1 MYKRLL
7 INLGVTKMRVI
18 RTNLNLNE
26 DVIFNL
32 SIRKGREL
40 VGNLTVYEHP
50 QDRVGGQVHIEVVPK
65 WRNRWI
71 SKKLRDDLM
80 GKLISV
86 AKGFRLKILYSTA
99 LTSVSPRLL
108 EFAGFSEYNS
118 REPKTYY
125 YLMIDG
131 V

>member
-7 INLGVTKMRVI
+7 INLGVTKVKVI
-18 RTNLNLNE
+18 KTNLNLCE
-26 DVIFNL
+26 EAIFNL

-50 QDRVGGQVHIEVVPK
+50 QDRVGGQVHIEIVPE
-65 WRNRWI
+65 WRNRWV
-71 SKKLRDDLM
+71 SRKLRDDLM
-80 GKLISV
+80 DKLIFV
-86 AKGFRLKILYSTA
+86 AKGFNLKVLYSTA
-99 LTSVSPRLL
+99 FTDVSPRLL
-108 EFAGFSEYNS
+108 EFAGFTEYNR

-125 YLMIDG
+125 YLIIYG

>member
-1 MYKRLL
+1 MELRD
-7 INLGVTKMRVI
+7 KMRII
-18 RTNLNLNE
+18 RTNLNLSE

-32 SIRKGREL
+32 SIRKNQSL
-40 VGNLTVYEHP
+40 VGNLTVYKHP
-50 QDRVGGQVHIEVVPK
+50 EDKKGGQVHIEIAPK
-65 WRNRWI
+65 WRCRWV
-71 SKKLRDDLM
+71 SRSLRDDLM
-80 GKLISV
+80 SKLILV
-86 AKGFRLKILYSTA
+86 AKGFRLKVLYSTA
-99 LTSVSPRLL
+99 FADVSPRLL

>member
-1 MYKRLL
+1 MDAP
-7 INLGVTKMRVI
+7 KMKVI
-18 RTNLNLNE
+18 RTNLNLCE
-26 DVIFNL
+26 EAIFNL
-32 SIRKGREL
+32 SIRKGTEL

-50 QDRVGGQVHIEVVPK
+50 QDRVGGQVHIEIVQK
-65 WRNRWI
+65 WRNRWV
-71 SKKLRDDLM
+71 SRKLRDDLM
-80 GKLISV
+80 DKLISV
-86 AKGFRLKILYSTA
+86 AKGFGLKILYSTA

-108 EFAGFSEYNS
+108 EFAGFSEYNV

>member
-1 MYKRLL
+1 
-7 INLGVTKMRVI
+7 MRVI

-26 DVIFNL
+26 DIIFNL
-32 SIRKGREL
+32 SIRNYNAL
-40 VGNLTVYEHP
+40 VGNLTVYKHP
-50 QDRVGGQVHIEVVPK
+50 EDKKGGQVHIEIAPK
-65 WRNRWI
+65 WRNRWV
-71 SKKLRDDLM
+71 SRKLRDNLM
-80 GKLISV
+80 DKLISV
-86 AKGFRLKILYSTA
+86 AKGFNLKVLYSTA
-99 LTSVSPRLL
+99 FTDVSPRLL

>member
-1 MYKRLL
+1 LKEQ
-7 INLGVTKMRVI
+7 GVGKMKVI
-18 RTNLNLNE
+18 RTNLNLCE
-26 DVIFNL
+26 EAIFNL
-32 SIRKGREL
+32 SIRKGTEL

-50 QDRVGGQVHIEVVPK
+50 EDRVGGQVHIEIVPK
-65 WRNRWI
+65 WRNRWV
-71 SKKLRDDLM
+71 SRKLRDDLM
-80 GKLISV
+80 DKLISV
-86 AKGFRLKILYSTA
+86 AKGFGLKVLYSTA

-108 EFAGFSEYNS
+108 EFAGFSEYNV

>member
-7 INLGVTKMRVI
+7 INLGVTKVKVI
-18 RTNLNLNE
+18 KTNLNLCE
-26 DVIFNL
+26 EAIFNL

-50 QDRVGGQVHIEVVPK
+50 QDRVGGQVHIEIVPE
-65 WRNRWI
+65 WRNRWV
-71 SKKLRDDLM
+71 SRKLRDDLM
-80 GKLISV
+80 DKLISV
-86 AKGFRLKILYSTA
+86 AKGFGLKVLYSTA
-99 LTSVSPRLL
+99 FTDVSPRLL
-108 EFAGFSEYNS
+108 EFAGFTEYNV

>member
-1 MYKRLL
+1 MDAP
-7 INLGVTKMRVI
+7 KMKVI
-18 RTNLNLNE
+18 KTNLNLCE
-26 DVIFNL
+26 EAIFNL

-50 QDRVGGQVHIEVVPK
+50 EDRVGGQVHIEIVQK
-65 WRNRWI
+65 WRNRWV
-71 SKKLRDDLM
+71 SRSLRDNLM
-80 GKLISV
+80 DKLISV
-86 AKGFRLKILYSTA
+86 AKGFNLKVLYSTA
-99 LTSVSPRLL
+99 FTSVSPRLL
-108 EFAGFSEYNS
+108 EFAGFSEYNV

>member
-1 MYKRLL
+1 MKE
-7 INLGVTKMRVI
+7 LGAGKMRVI
-18 RTNLNLNE
+18 RTNLNLSE

-32 SIRKGREL
+32 SIRKNQDL

-50 QDRVGGQVHIEVVPK
+50 QDVVGGQVHIEIAPK
-65 WRNRWI
+65 WRNRWV
-71 SKKLRDDLM
+71 SRSLRDDLM
-80 GKLISV
+80 DKLISV
-86 AKGFRLKILYSTA
+86 AKGFGLKVLYSTA
-99 LTSVSPRLL
+99 FTDVSPRLL
-108 EFAGFSEYNS
+108 EFAGFSEYNV